1 MKKLL
6 FILMV
11 TLTLMSCN
19 QPSLVK
25 TDLPIEVVSLKEA
38 KKFDTILTI
47 NTDMRVFTFSKQE
60 EYQGSYSKSDEKGAM
75 FIIIIVLI
83 MIILFVALVTV

>member
-1 MKKLL
+1 M
-6 FILMV
+6 
-11 TLTLMSCN
+11 TLMSCN

-60 EYQGSYSKSDEKGAM
+60 EYQGSYRKTDEKGGMA
-75 FIIIIVLI
+75 IIIVVLI
-83 MIILFVALVTV
+83 MVIFLYY

>member
-47 NTDMRVFTFSKQE
+47 NTDMRVFTFQNK
-60 EYQGSYSKSDEKGAM
+60 KNIKVV
-75 FIIIIVLI
+75 IVNL
-83 MIILFVALVTV
+83 MKKVQCLL

>member
-11 TLTLMSCN
+11 TMTLMSCN
-19 QPSLVK
+19 ESSLVK

-60 EYQGSYSKSDEKGAM
+60 EYQGSYSKTNGEKGLAL
-75 FIIIIVLI
+75 ILIAILLIVFFAILI
-83 MIILFVALVTV
+83 FA

>member
-11 TLTLMSCN
+11 TMTLMSCN
-19 QPSLVK
+19 ESSLVK

-38 KKFDTILTI
+38 KKFDTILII
-47 NTDMRVFTFSKQE
+47 NTV
-60 EYQGSYSKSDEKGAM
+60 
-75 FIIIIVLI
+75 
-83 MIILFVALVTV
+83 

>member
-1 MKKLL
+1 
-6 FILMV
+6 MV

-47 NTDMRVFTFSKQE
+47 NTDMRVFTFQNK
-60 EYQGSYSKSDEKGAM
+60 KNIKVV
-75 FIIIIVLI
+75 IVNL
-83 MIILFVALVTV
+83 MKKVQCLL